1 MAKLISEKIKDRL
14 LAERSGFYNNKQK
27 NPLTHIAI
35 RNVHVLKNKA
45 LK

>member
-1 MAKLISEKIKDRL
+1 MAKLISDKIKDRL
-14 LAERSGFYNNKQK
+14 LAERRGFYDNKQE
-27 NPLTHIAI
+27 NSLTYIAI

>member
-14 LAERSGFYNNKQK
+14 LAERRGFYNNKQK

>member
-14 LAERSGFYNNKQK
+14 LAERRGVYNNKQK
-27 NPLTHIAI
+27 NSLTHIAI
-35 RNVHVLKNKA
+35 RNVQVLKNKA